1 MLNFNDKKLILIMFG
16 SFFIRVIAT
25 ILFGDKVIDM
35 EWGIILK
42 NLETSQILS
51 VREVN
56 GTPVP
61 NIFMPPLYPF
71 FLYSIKIFF
80 NNSVFFLFFIKF
92 LQIVFSLI
100 SIYLFYK
107 ILLEFYSKNIS
118 YIGTIVFSFF
128 PLNIY
133 AISQISSITLQ
144 IFLLNIFL
152 FSFIKIFKGVD
163 INKYLIIFSISSG
176 LLILLRGE
184 FFVFVIFSLLYLF
197 LNQRNFKNILL
208 ILIMTVL
215 IVSPYLVRNY
225 QIFGVITVTK
235 SAGYNLLKGNNPLS
249 KVEGVGMFRGVEKI
263 VPAVKIKLDE
273 LNSRGPIKK
282 HDLIKDKILLDQAIK
297 YIKEDPIRYIQL
309 YFKKALSF
317 IFIDIESTYPNYYS
331 IFNIVPKMLISITA
345 IIGIFML
352 FKLKID
358 LYNYFI
364 LYYLSNIG
372 LFSFFFILPRYNLS
386 LLSIQIILGLY
397 LLKRFKPN
405 F

>member
-133 AISQISSITLQ
+133 AVSQISSITLQ

-152 FSFIKIFKGVD
+152 FSFIKIFKGAD

-249 KVEGVGMFRGVEKI
+249 KVEGVGMFRAVEKI

-282 HDLIKDKILLDQAIK
+282 HDLIKDKILLDQAIR

-352 FKLKID
+352 FKLKTD

-386 LLSIQIILGLY
+386 LLNVQIILSLY

>member
-16 SFFIRVIAT
+16 SFFIRVVAA

-35 EWGIILK
+35 EWGIILN

-100 SIYLFYK
+100 SIYLFYT

-152 FSFIKIFKGVD
+152 FSFIKIFKGLD

-197 LNQRNFKNILL
+197 LKQRNFKNILL

-331 IFNIVPKMLISITA
+331 IFNIVPKILISITA

>member
-16 SFFIRVIAT
+16 SFFIRVVAAIM
-25 ILFGDKVIDM
+25 FGDKVIDM
-35 EWGIILK
+35 EWGIILN

-80 NNSVFFLFFIKF
+80 NNPVFFLFFIKF

>member
-1 MLNFNDKKLILIMFG
+1 MFG

-25 ILFGDKVIDM
+25 IFFGDKVIDM
-35 EWGIILK
+35 EWGVILN
-42 NLETSQILS
+42 NLETSGILS

-56 GTPVP
+56 GTSVP
-61 NIFMPPLYPF
+61 NIFMPPLYPL
-71 FLYSIKIFF
+71 FLYSVKVFF
-80 NNSVFFLFFIKF
+80 NSSVFFLFFIKF

-118 YIGTIVFSFF
+118 YIGTIIFAFF

-133 AISQISSITLQ
+133 AVSQISSITLQ

-152 FSFIKIFKGVD
+152 FSFIKIFKVND
-163 INKYLIIFSISSG
+163 IKYLIIFSISSG

-184 FFVFVIFSLLYLF
+184 FFVFVIFSLFYLF
-197 LNQRNFKNILL
+197 LSQRNFKKILL
-208 ILIMTVL
+208 IAIMTVL

-249 KVEGVGMFRGVEKI
+249 KVEGIGMFGVVEKI
-263 VPAVKIKLDE
+263 VPAVKMKLDE

-297 YIKEDPIRYIQL
+297 YIKEDPTRYIKL

-317 IFIDIESTYPNYYS
+317 IFIDIDSTYPNYYS
-331 IFNIVPKMLISITA
+331 MLNIIPKMLISTTA
-345 IIGIFML
+345 IMGIFML
-352 FKLKID
+352 FRFKID

-372 LFSFFFILPRYNLS
+372 LFTFFFILPRYNLS
-386 LLSIQIILGLY
+386 LLSIQIILSLY
-397 LLKRFKPN
+397 LLKKFKPN

>member
-16 SFFIRVIAT
+16 SFFIRVVAA

-35 EWGIILK
+35 EWGIILN

-100 SIYLFYK
+100 SIYLFYT

-152 FSFIKIFKGVD
+152 FSFIKIFKGLD

-197 LNQRNFKNILL
+197 LKQRNFKNILL

>member
-35 EWGIILK
+35 EWGIILN
-42 NLETSQILS
+42 NLEASQILS

-133 AISQISSITLQ
+133 AVSQISSITLQ

-249 KVEGVGMFRGVEKI
+249 KVEGVGMFRAVEKI

-282 HDLIKDKILLDQAIK
+282 HDLIKDKILLDQAIR

-386 LLSIQIILGLY
+386 LLSVQIILSLY

>member
-1 MLNFNDKKLILIMFG
+1 MLNFNDRKLILIMFG

-25 ILFGDKVIDM
+25 VFFGDKVIDM
-35 EWGIILK
+35 EWGIILN
-42 NLETSQILS
+42 NLETSGILS

-61 NIFMPPLYPF
+61 NIFMPPLYPL
-71 FLYSIKIFF
+71 FLYSVKVFF
-80 NNSVFFLFFIKF
+80 NSSAFFLFFIKF

-118 YIGTIVFSFF
+118 YIGTIIFAFF

-133 AISQISSITLQ
+133 AVSQISSITLQ

-152 FSFIKIFKGVD
+152 FSFIKIFKDSD
-163 INKYLIIFSISSG
+163 IKYLIIFSISSG

-184 FFVFVIFSLLYLF
+184 FFVFVIFSLFYLF
-197 LNQRNFKNILL
+197 LSQRNFKKILL
-208 ILIMTVL
+208 ISIMTVL

-249 KVEGVGMFRGVEKI
+249 KVEGIGMFRDVEKI
-263 VPAVKIKLDE
+263 VPAVKMQLDE

-282 HDLIKDKILLDQAIK
+282 HDLIKDKILLDQAVK
-297 YIKEDPIRYIQL
+297 YIKEDPTRYIKL

-317 IFIDIESTYPNYYS
+317 IFIDIDSTYPNYYS
-331 IFNIVPKMLISITA
+331 MFNIVPKMLISITA
-345 IIGIFML
+345 IMAIFML
-352 FKLKID
+352 FRLKID

-364 LYYLSNIG
+364 LYYLSSIG
-372 LFSFFFILPRYNLS
+372 LFSLFFILPRYNLS
-386 LLSIQIILGLY
+386 LLSIQIILSLY
-397 LLKRFKPN
+397 LLKKFKPN

>member
-1 MLNFNDKKLILIMFG
+1 
-16 SFFIRVIAT
+16 
-25 ILFGDKVIDM
+25 
-35 EWGIILK
+35 
-42 NLETSQILS
+42 
-51 VREVN
+51 
-56 GTPVP
+56 
-61 NIFMPPLYPF
+61 
-71 FLYSIKIFF
+71 
-80 NNSVFFLFFIKF
+80 
-92 LQIVFSLI
+92 
-100 SIYLFYK
+100 
-107 ILLEFYSKNIS
+107 
-118 YIGTIVFSFF
+118 
-128 PLNIY
+128 
-133 AISQISSITLQ
+133 
-144 IFLLNIFL
+144 
-152 FSFIKIFKGVD
+152 
-163 INKYLIIFSISSG
+163 
-176 LLILLRGE
+176 
-184 FFVFVIFSLLYLF
+184 
-197 LNQRNFKNILL
+197 
-208 ILIMTVL
+208 MTVL

>member
-80 NNSVFFLFFIKF
+80 NNSIFFLFFIKF

>member
-16 SFFIRVIAT
+16 SFFIRVVAA

-35 EWGIILK
+35 EWGIILN

-100 SIYLFYK
+100 SIYLFYT

-144 IFLLNIFL
+144 IFLLKIFL
-152 FSFIKIFKGVD
+152 FSFIKIFKGLD

-197 LNQRNFKNILL
+197 LKQRNFKNILL